1 MSGKIKLFLTKKRKN
16 SIKNKVA
23 NWLTFYPVIALT
35 FSITSFAEET
45 SMTKNDI
52 NQQEAKAFIN
62 LAATK
67 TKHSSHTQEW
77 WNNNTSVIT
86 QIGNNN
92 QARVEQLRNESF
104 VYGNHSNIYQNG
116 NRNEANIIQSG
127 GSNVGL
133 IGQIGNDHQATIEQA
148 GSRFEAHVSQHGNQS
163 DINISQSGSGLRS
176 ISVGQHA
183 LSGAAAPISIRTN

>member
-35 FSITSFAEET
+35 FCITSFAEET

-52 NQQEAKAFIN
+52 N
-62 LAATK
+62 LAASK
-67 TKHSSHTQEW
+67 TEHSSHTQEW

-86 QIGNNN
+86 
-92 QARVEQLRNESF
+92 
-104 VYGNHSNIYQNG
+104 
-116 NRNEANIIQSG
+116 
-127 GSNVGL
+127 
-133 IGQIGNDHQATIEQA
+133 QIGNDHQATIEQA

-163 DINISQSGSGLRS
+163 NINISQSGSGLRS

>member
-35 FSITSFAEET
+35 FCITSFAEET

-52 NQQEAKAFIN
+52 N
-62 LAATK
+62 LAASK
-67 TKHSSHTQEW
+67 TEHSSHTQEW

-163 DINISQSGSGLRS
+163 NINISQSGSGLRS